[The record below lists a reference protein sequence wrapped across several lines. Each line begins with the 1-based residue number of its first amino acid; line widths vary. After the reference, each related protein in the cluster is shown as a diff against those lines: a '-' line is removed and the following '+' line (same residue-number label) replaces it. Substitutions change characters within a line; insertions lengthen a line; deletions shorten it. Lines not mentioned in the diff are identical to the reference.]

1 MYLPISWIL
10 VLLAGFS
17 SGYYLRYLPK
27 THQLF
32 SKSESFQKHIDDAMN
47 LLNGTTAEPA
57 TLYRIAF
64 ALAQNENEAE
74 LNKKEELFNLS
85 YTFAKREAEAA
96 IAFALAQNEAE
107 LNKKEELFNLN
118 YTFAKREAEAA
129 IEMTQLRSHY
139 LKKLSFISQRYDD

>member
-10 VLLAGFS
+10 VLLVGFS
-17 SGYYLRYLPK
+17 NGYYLRYLPK

-64 ALAQNENEAE
+64 ALAQNEAE
-74 LNKKEELFNLS
+74 LNKMEEM
-85 YTFAKREAEAA
+85 
-96 IAFALAQNEAE
+96 
-107 LNKKEELFNLN
+107 FNLN
-118 YTFAKREAEAA
+118 YTFKKREAEAKVA
-129 IEMTQLRSHY
+129 IDILRSHY